1 MMKNIIK
8 ILMITA
14 LFSLVL
20 HAEETKN
27 DRWAIDAVNH
37 QKVLTQQILK
47 EYAFFGMKNRFK
59 NSKEQLK
66 KHLLNYE
73 EELSELETYL
83 ANKPDALV
91 YLKEVREIWEP
102 VNKIFKKTPKKNK
115 VGELQK
121 KTDKILTK
129 MSGLMKLLLS
139 NSSEGNNK
147 IINISGYQGVI
158 VERMAALY
166 MMKTWGVNDPKFDFK
181 MRESI
186 TFFNNTLYKMLDSP
200 LTTSKNKKMVKKV
213 MRGFKFFEI
222 MNRSKTKFIPTLIYS
237 KTGKIH
243 SDIKKITA
251 LYIKSEGK

>member
-1 MMKNIIK
+1 MIKYIIQTL
-8 ILMITA
+8 IITM
-14 LFSLVL
+14 LFSFTLQ
-20 HAEETKN
+20 AEETRN
-27 DRWAIDAVNH
+27 DRWAIDVVNH

-47 EYAFFGMKNRFK
+47 EYAFSGMKNRFK
-59 NSKEQLK
+59 KSKNKLK

-73 EELSELETYL
+73 EELGQLEVYL
-83 ANKPDALV
+83 SDNKDALV
-91 YLKEVREIWEP
+91 YLKEVREIWKP
-102 VNKIFKKTPKKNK
+102 VNKTFKAVPKKSE
-115 VGELQK
+115 VGKLQK
-121 KTDKILTK
+121 ETDKILSK
-129 MSGLMKLLLS
+129 MSLLMKLLLAS
-139 NSSEGNNK
+139 SSENDNK
-147 IINISGYQGVI
+147 IINLSGYQGVI

-200 LTTSKNKKMVKKV
+200 LTTSKNEIIVKKV
-213 MRGFKFFEI
+213 MRGFRFFEI

>member
-1 MMKNIIK
+1 MKIIIK
-8 ILMITA
+8 MMILSF
-14 LFSLVL
+14 LFLSLE
-20 HAEETKN
+20 AKEEK
-27 DRWAIDAVNH
+27 DIRWAIAAVNH

-59 NSKEQLK
+59 NSKEKLK

-73 EELSELETYL
+73 EELKDLEVFL
-83 ANKPDALV
+83 ASNDEALKF
-91 YLKEVREIWEP
+91 LKEVRTIWEP
-102 VNKIFKKTPKKNK
+102 VHKTFKNKPKKSE

-121 KTDKILTK
+121 KTDKILAK
-129 MSGLMKLLLS
+129 MSGLMKLLLKTS
-139 NSSEGNNK
+139 TEGDHE

-186 TFFNNTLYKMLDSP
+186 TFFNNSLYKMLDSP
-200 LTTSKNKKMVKKV
+200 LTTSKNKKTIKGV
-213 MRGFKFFEI
+213 MRTFRFFEI

-237 KTGKIH
+237 KTRKIH
-243 SDIKKITA
+243 TEIKKITA
-251 LYIKSEGK
+251 LYIKNEGK

>member
-1 MMKNIIK
+1 MKTIIK
-8 ILMITA
+8 TIMII
-14 LFSLVL
+14 SLL
-20 HAEETKN
+20 AISMEAKEERN
-27 DRWAIDAVNH
+27 SRWAIDAVNH

-59 NSKEQLK
+59 NSKKKLK

-73 EELSELETYL
+73 KELGELEVYL
-83 ANKPDALV
+83 ADNPKALG
-91 YLKEVREIWEP
+91 YLTEVRKIWAP
-102 VNKIFKKTPKKNK
+102 VHKTFKKTPKKSE

-121 KTDKILTK
+121 KTDKILAK
-129 MSGLMKLLLS
+129 MSGLMKLLLK
-139 NSSEGNNK
+139 SSTEGKDK

-186 TFFNNTLYKMLDSP
+186 TFFNNSLHKMLDSP
-200 LTTSKNKKMVKKV
+200 LTTSKNKKKIKSV
-213 MRGFKFFEI
+213 MRTFKFFEI

-237 KTGKIH
+237 KTRKIH
-243 SDIKKITA
+243 ADIKKITA
-251 LYIKSEGK
+251 LYLKNEGK